1 MKLLIVVNVDWFFLS
16 HRLPIALAA
25 LQQGHEVHLAT
36 GLTQDKAR
44 LEAYGFQVHPLQVDR
59 SGAGPVG
66 LLRLWV
72 DLLHLFWRLR
82 PDVLH
87 LVTIKPV
94 LLGGLAARLAP
105 VGGVVYAISGL
116 GHVFVAQGLW
126 GRLRRAA
133 VGAWYRVVLGARNMR
148 VIFQN
153 PDDRAALAAVAPLR
167 PEQVV
172 MIPGSGV
179 DLRAYPAL
187 PLPTGQPMVMMAA
200 RLLMT
205 KGVAE
210 FVQAAQLLK
219 AQGMDARFCLVGD
232 ADPANPA
239 SVDMAQLEAWRQQ
252 GAVELLGHRADMA
265 GLMAQAAIVVLPSY
279 REGLPKVLIEAAAC
293 GRAVVTTD
301 VPGCRDAIEPNV
313 TGLLVPVRNAQALA
327 AAIAQLLRNPLQ
339 CSAMG
344 LAGRQR
350 AERLFD
356 VQAVVQTHLA
366 LYQELLEA
374 A

>member
-1 MKLLIVVNVDWFFLS
+1 MKLLMVVNVDWFFLS

-25 LQQGHEVHLAT
+25 IQQGHEVHLAT
-36 GLTQDKAR
+36 GLTQNKAQ

-59 SGAGPVG
+59 SAAGPWG

-72 DLLHLFWRLR
+72 DLLRLFWRLR

-105 VGGVVYAISGL
+105 VHGVAYAISGL
-116 GHVFVAQGLW
+116 GHVFVAQGVW
-126 GRLRRAA
+126 GRLLRAA

-153 PDDRAALAAVAPLR
+153 PDDHAALAAVAPLR

-187 PLPTGQPMVMMAA
+187 PLPTGRPMVMMAA

-265 GLMAQAAIVVLPSY
+265 GLMAQATIVVLPSY

-327 AAIAQLLRNPLQ
+327 DAIAQLLRNPLQ